1 MKIMMLVRNDS
12 VGILGIGVVYMYPKH
27 SGDLGTS
34 IRLLSCQCVRVVSL
48 SSVEDVCLK
57 DKFVFFHPLF
67 S

>member
-48 SSVEDVCLK
+48 SSVGVCLK
-57 DKFVFFHPLF
+57 DKFVFLHPLF